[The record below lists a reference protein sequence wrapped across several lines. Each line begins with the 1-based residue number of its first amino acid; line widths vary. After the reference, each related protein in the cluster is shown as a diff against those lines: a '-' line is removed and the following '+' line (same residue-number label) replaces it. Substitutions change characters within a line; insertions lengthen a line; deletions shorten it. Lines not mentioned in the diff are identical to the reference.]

1 MTKGRYLLIG
11 ALICLLAF
19 LSAGCETMNPEW
31 SGNMP
36 NENGRHVQPQDLDAP
51 SQNNSDAIRPL
62 ALMRAWRVLPS
73 SAAHS
78 DTRLNGLMGQ
88 ANPRVGFARR
98 GLPGIWANSLTA
110 GGASGAAILPFKNVR
125 LTNLADAADPAKP

>member
-11 ALICLLAF
+11 ALICLLAL

-51 SQNNSDAIRPL
+51 GQNNSDAIRPF
-62 ALMRAWRVLPS
+62 ALMRPWRVPPS
-73 SAAHS
+73 RATHS
-78 DTRLNGLMGQ
+78 EIRLNGLLGHVDLRT
-88 ANPRVGFARR
+88 AITPR
-98 GLPGIWANSLTA
+98 GLPGILAGSLA
-110 GGASGAAILPFKNVR
+110 ADSSSGAAILPFKNAR
-125 LTNLADAADPAKP
+125 LTDPADPARP